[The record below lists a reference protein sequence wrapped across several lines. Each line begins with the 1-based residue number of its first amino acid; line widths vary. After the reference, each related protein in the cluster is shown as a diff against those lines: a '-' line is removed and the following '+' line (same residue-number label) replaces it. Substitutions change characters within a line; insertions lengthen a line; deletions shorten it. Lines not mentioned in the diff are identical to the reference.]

1 MRYLSLL
8 CCAALLGGC
17 AERQED
23 ASAEMEGEAGAMAET
38 ASLADFAGTWNIR
51 ALNEM
56 GDSVLV
62 EYQMMATDGMD
73 GWMVMFPDRE
83 PLPARVVA
91 FEGDSLVTEVGPY
104 ESLFR
109 PGVMVTTRSVGRLE
123 GGAMV
128 GSFVATYD
136 TEEADSILR
145 GQSQGTRVQ

>member
-17 AERQED
+17 AERQDE
-23 ASAEMEGEAGAMAET
+23 ASTEMEGEAGAMTEMM
-38 ASLADFAGTWNIR
+38 SLADFAGSWNMR
-51 ALNEM
+51 ALTEA

-62 EYQMMATDGMD
+62 EYQMVATAGMD
-73 GWMVMFPDRE
+73 GWMVTFPDRE
-83 PLPARVVA
+83 PLPVRIVA
-91 FEGDSLVTEVGPY
+91 HEGDSVVSEVGPY

-109 PGVMVTTRSVGRLE
+109 PGVMVTTRTVSRLE

-128 GSFVATYD
+128 GTFVATYD

-145 GQSQGTRVQ
+145 GQSQGTRAQ